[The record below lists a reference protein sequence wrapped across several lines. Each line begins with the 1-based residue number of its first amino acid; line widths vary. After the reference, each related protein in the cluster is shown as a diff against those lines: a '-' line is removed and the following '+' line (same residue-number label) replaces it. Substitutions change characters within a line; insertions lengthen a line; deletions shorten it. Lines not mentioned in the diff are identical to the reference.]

1 MEDDCR
7 MTTGLPLT
15 LLPVTKTK
23 QFSLA
28 TEEDAERARAAV
40 ESAQLSLTTIKE
52 TISRK
57 QPRRPLTT
65 STLQQLASSRLGMSA
80 TETMAVAQKLYEGD
94 HAGGTGE
101 GLITY
106 MRTDGTYL
114 SPAFVQ
120 QCREYIEVRRGE
132 EFLRRVLRI

>member
-1 MEDDCR
+1 M
-7 MTTGLPLT
+7 
-15 LLPVTKTK
+15 PVTTTK

-80 TETMAVAQKLYEGD
+80 TETMAVKQARMMYNFMM
-94 HAGGTGE
+94 
-101 GLITY
+101 ITEMY
-106 MRTDGTYL
+106 PWKEPVIICMMYNKDYNLTD
-114 SPAFVQ
+114 
-120 QCREYIEVRRGE
+120 
-132 EFLRRVLRI
+132 